1 VIPATQEVKVGGWR
15 SEVGWRGAGGAEC
28 ETLPKKYLKQKRAGG
43 VSQVVECLSNKLK
56 ALSSNLLTVYPHK
69 KRHLLIT
76 FKASKHSDVSL
87 SRLTKRCQQTA
98 GRLQE
103 HKPHRKVVQRWLHVG
118 GVGCSSV

>member
-1 VIPATQEVKVGGWR
+1 
-15 SEVGWRGAGGAEC
+15 
-28 ETLPKKYLKQKRAGG
+28 
-43 VSQVVECLSNKLK
+43 
-56 ALSSNLLTVYPHK
+56 
-69 KRHLLIT
+69 
-76 FKASKHSDVSL
+76 VSL